1 MPASFRFPADA
12 PRNSFWTTL
21 AVDNDGTAK
30 ATTANRGDH
39 ELAVMGRLKPGITRA
54 QADAEMKAIAGRLS
68 KKYPDTNTQNDSAHV
83 QSELTAMLGDTR
95 ALLLV
100 ILGAVGLVLLIACG
114 NVGNLLLV
122 RARERAREMAMRS
135 ALGARRAQ
143 LVRQLLVE
151 SLLLSVLGGA
161 AGCILAFVA
170 TPAVLRLIG
179 NSVPRAADAGVNL
192 PVLGFALAVSLL
204 SGLVF
209 GLIPAII
216 SARGDLLS
224 PLKDGGRSQTDPRN
238 RLGSL
243 VIVGQVALGIVLTAG
258 AALLVASYIHLA
270 RSNEGF
276 KADHLLTFT
285 FETPDSSYEHTR
297 PAFYQQYFAKL
308 RALPGVEAAGGSLS
322 LPMTDNSIHISFE
335 NPEHP
340 LPPGQLED
348 ARMDL
353 VSSGYFQ
360 TMDIPLLSGRDFNDA
375 DTVKSP
381 QVMIVSRGF
390 VNRFFHGENVIGKK
404 LKPGAGN
411 DGPPVWREIIGVVG
425 DIRHGAMSRDL
436 DPMFYIPQSQFP
448 KWCCMDT
455 VARTQVEPLSLEP
468 EVKNLV
474 ASLDRNIPV
483 TDVLT
488 MQDRIGLQLAQPR
501 FAMVLL
507 SACAGLSLVLTIV
520 GLY

>member
-1 MPASFRFPADA
+1 
-12 PRNSFWTTL
+12 
-21 AVDNDGTAK
+21 
-30 ATTANRGDH
+30 
-39 ELAVMGRLKPGITRA
+39 
-54 QADAEMKAIAGRLS
+54 
-68 KKYPDTNTQNDSAHV
+68 
-83 QSELTAMLGDTR
+83 
-95 ALLLV
+95 
-100 ILGAVGLVLLIACG
+100 
-114 NVGNLLLV
+114 
-122 RARERAREMAMRS
+122 
-135 ALGARRAQ
+135 
-143 LVRQLLVE
+143 
-151 SLLLSVLGGA
+151 
-161 AGCILAFVA
+161 
-170 TPAVLRLIG
+170 
-179 NSVPRAADAGVNL
+179 
-192 PVLGFALAVSLL
+192 
-204 SGLVF
+204 
-209 GLIPAII
+209 
-216 SARGDLLS
+216 
-224 PLKDGGRSQTDPRN
+224 
-238 RLGSL
+238 
-243 VIVGQVALGIVLTAG
+243 
-258 AALLVASYIHLA
+258 
-270 RSNEGF
+270 
-276 KADHLLTFT
+276 
-285 FETPDSSYEHTR
+285 
-297 PAFYQQYFAKL
+297 
-308 RALPGVEAAGGSLS
+308 
-322 LPMTDNSIHISFE
+322 
-335 NPEHP
+335 
-340 LPPGQLED
+340 
-348 ARMDL
+348 MDL

-507 SACAGLSLVLTIV
+507 SAFAGLSLVLTLV
-520 GLY
+520 GLYGVMAYSVARRTREIGVRLALGAPRGMVFRMVLRQAVMLVVIGAGLGIAATLASGSILQAYLYGTGAHNPLVLVAVCGLVTATGLLAAYLPARRAMQVDPSVALRCE